1 MRDAKHQVLVVEDNE
16 DAAEALATLV
26 QLLGHEARTAHDGPD
41 ALAMVDDYR
50 PDLALIDI
58 GLPGMDGYEL
68 ARRLRERIDLASAVL
83 VALTGYGGEA
93 DRLRSQAAG
102 FDRHMLKPVD
112 FSALSALLSA
122 LPRR

>member
-1 MRDAKHQVLVVEDNE
+1 MEDNE

>member
-1 MRDAKHQVLVVEDNE
+1 MREAKHQVLVVEDND

-26 QLLGHEARTAHDGPD
+26 QLLGHEARTARDGPE
-41 ALAMVDDYR
+41 ALARVDDYR

-68 ARRLRERIDLASAVL
+68 ARRLRERTDLASTVL
-83 VALTGYGGEA
+83 VALTGYGGED

-102 FDRHMLKPVD
+102 FDRHITKPVD
-112 FSALSALLSA
+112 FGELSALLGS
-122 LPRR
+122 LKGR